1 MAPDPRTQE
10 ESAEEAVARLEDV
23 QRVTESALAYLN
35 LEELL
40 TELLERVVEI
50 LRVDTA
56 AILLVEDDGR
66 TLAARAAKGLEEE
79 VERGFRLPIGRGFA
93 GRIAATREP
102 VVIDDLDRSP
112 VEVVNPLFREKGIRS
127 LLGIPLVIE
136 GALIGILHVGSLTPR
151 EFRDSDAALLQ
162 VVGDR
167 IALAIERSRLA
178 VQDRIARTL
187 QRSLLPRAL
196 PRRPG
201 LRLAARYR
209 PATRESEV
217 GGDFYDV
224 IELGPRW
231 LGLAIGDVAGHGM
244 AAATFM
250 GQLRSALRA
259 YAYDV
264 TDPGEVLTKLGRLAD
279 RERSPMAT
287 MVYATLN
294 LEAWELE
301 FARAGHPYPLLI
313 GLERSSSYLTQ
324 VNGPP
329 LGTGTGVAYES
340 SRIKLEPGATLL
352 LYTDGLIER
361 RGKGLSEGEA
371 ALAEAAASAP
381 DDPELACSAI
391 IAKLTEGDE
400 IADDVAMLVV
410 QSIGLDGDLEFA
422 MPARADQ
429 LVALRQLLRA
439 WLSGKGAT
447 EDDRDA
453 FAIAATEA
461 CANAIRHAYGPG
473 HAEVEVRATF
483 ESGTATVTIRNRGG
497 WREPRE
503 EQRGWG
509 IPVMRAFMDDVRIEA
524 ENDATT
530 VVLRRRLRG
539 AGYTASP

>member
-1 MAPDPRTQE
+1 M
-10 ESAEEAVARLEDV
+10 
-23 QRVTESALAYLN
+23 
-35 LEELL
+35 
-40 TELLERVVEI
+40 
-50 LRVDTA
+50 
-56 AILLVEDDGR
+56 
-66 TLAARAAKGLEEE
+66 
-79 VERGFRLPIGRGFA
+79 ERGFRLPIGRGFA

-151 EFRDSDAALLQ
+151 EFRDRDADLLQ

-167 IALAIERSRLA
+167 VALAIERSRLA

-209 PATRESEV
+209 PATRESDR
-217 GGDFYDV
+217 GRRLLRRDRARA
-224 IELGPRW
+224 PR

-244 AAATFM
+244 AAATYM

-259 YAYDV
+259 YAFDV
-264 TDPGEVLTKLGRLAD
+264 TDPGEVLTKLARLAD

-313 GLERSSSYLTQ
+313 GSERSSAYLTQ

-391 IAKLTEGDE
+391 IAKLTEGNE

-447 EDDRDA
+447 DDDRDA

>member
-1 MAPDPRTQE
+1 MPLDPRTQE
-10 ESAEEAVARLEDV
+10 ESTEEAVARLEDV

-112 VEVVNPLFREKGIRS
+112 VEVVNPLFQEKGIRS
-127 LLGIPLVIE
+127 LLGVPLVIE
-136 GALIGILHVGSLTPR
+136 GALIGILHVGSLTLR
-151 EFRDSDAALLQ
+151 EFRDSDADLLQ
-162 VVGDR
+162 LVGDR
-167 IALAIERSRLA
+167 VALAIERSRLA
-178 VQDRIARTL
+178 VQDRVARTL

-196 PRRPG
+196 PLRPG
-201 LRLAARYR
+201 LRLAASYL
-209 PATRESEV
+209 PAARETVV
-217 GGDFYDV
+217 GGDWYDV
-224 IELGPRW
+224 LELAPRC

-244 AAATFM
+244 AAATSM

-259 YAYDV
+259 YAFDV
-264 TDPGEVLTKLGRLAD
+264 RDPGEVLTKLGRFAD
-279 RERSPMAT
+279 REPSPMAT
-287 MVYATLN
+287 MVYATLD
-294 LEAWELE
+294 LETWEFA
-301 FARAGHPYPLLI
+301 FARAGHPYPLLV
-313 GLERSSSYLTQ
+313 GHDRKASYLMEAS
-324 VNGPP
+324 GPP
-329 LGTGTGVAYES
+329 LGSGNGAEYES
-340 SRIKLEPGATLL
+340 VRVILEPGERVV

-361 RGKGLSEGEA
+361 RGAGLSEGEA
-371 ALAEAAASAP
+371 ALAEAAESAP
-381 DDPELACSAI
+381 DDPELACGAI
-391 IAKLTEGDE
+391 IARLTEGDE

-410 QSIGLDGDLEFA
+410 QSIGLEGDLQFA

-429 LVALRQLLRA
+429 LVALRQLLRN
-439 WLSGKGAT
+439 WLSGNGAT

-461 CANAIRHAYGPG
+461 CANAIRHAHVPG
-473 HAEVEVRATF
+473 DAEVEVRATL
-483 ESGTATVTIRNRGG
+483 EAGTATVTIRDSGG

-503 EQRGWG
+503 EHRGWG
-509 IPVMRAFMDDVRIEA
+509 IPVMRAFMDDVQIEA
-524 ENDATT
+524 ENDGTT